1 MEKKE
6 SSQEKTFYQSFED
19 NCMISTSHKENTLKL
34 PIQIIFNILQYN
46 YSKDN
51 LFQCRTICKSIRGF
65 VIRTIKESV
74 NKPCIIYIPR

>member
-34 PIQIIFNILQYN
+34 LITNPLIDLHIVLH
-46 YSKDN
+46 
-51 LFQCRTICKSIRGF
+51 
-65 VIRTIKESV
+65 
-74 NKPCIIYIPR
+74 